1 VYICGDGWLPYQDNM
16 RLSGYAAGQGWSVL
30 LIFVGNFII
39 SNLFVGVISQN
50 VFEASQAEKLQILA
64 QQKEAKLA
72 KREIFLRK
80 QQRDL
85 MQLIQQKTLKNAG
98 FQDIIRDLAG
108 ALRPDEIVPVRH
120 LTMNMLWLETLVVTL
135 HYHEN
140 TMFRC
145 QQSHF
150 AVAHALAEYGISY

>member
-1 VYICGDGWLPYQDNM
+1 
-16 RLSGYAAGQGWSVL
+16 L

-50 VFEASQAEKLQILA
+50 VFEASQAEKLHALA

-72 KREIFLRK
+72 KRDLFLRK

-85 MQLIQQKTLKNAG
+85 NQLIQQKTLKNAG
-98 FQDIIRDLAG
+98 FQDIIRELAG
-108 ALRPDEIVPVRH
+108 RLRHDEVVPVRH
-120 LTMNMLWLETLVVTL
+120 LSMNMLWLETFVVSL

-140 TMFRC
+140 TMFRT

-150 AVAHALAEYGISY
+150 AVAHALAEYGILE